1 MGTDL
6 LIVLALMLLNGV
18 FAGAEIAVLTLRKT
32 RLGELIDEKRA
43 GAPAVQWLRKQPE
56 RFLATVQIGIT
67 VVGTAAAAIGGERL
81 AHGIGQKLASVPVLG
96 QWLSKAGL
104 LIVVVGIT
112 VLEVVV
118 GELVPKSLAL
128 RSPER
133 YALAMGPVLRVMASV
148 VKPAVW
154 ALTGLS
160 NLVLKLFGDK
170 TSFTETR
177 LSPEELQELVEEA
190 ARTGSLDARSS
201 EIASRA
207 IGFRELTA
215 FDVMVPRSRIVSVS
229 RQASEDEVRKS
240 LEGHRYARLPI
251 YDGTP
256 ENVIGY
262 LAVKDLFARRAPAD
276 STGDARGDAVSG
288 VLRAVQF
295 VPETLPAGT
304 LLRRMQREQAPL
316 VIVVDEGGAVVG
328 LVTIEDLVEEIVGDI
343 SSEQE
348 APIAPLVLDADRSVD
363 LPGEMP
369 IREVSRQ
376 LGLDLHEP
384 EEYTTVAGLCI
395 HLGREIPVNG
405 ATFTLHDGSTLTV
418 LDATPRK
425 VRLVRLR
432 VAPEPVGD
440 GT

>member
-1 MGTDL
+1 M
-6 LIVLALMLLNGV
+6 ALMLLNGV
-18 FAGAEIAVLTLRKT
+18 FAGAEIAVLTVRKT
-32 RLGELIDEKRA
+32 RLAELIDEKRA
-43 GAPAVQWLRKQPE
+43 GASAVRWLRKQPE

-81 AHGIGQKLASVPVLG
+81 AHAIGQKLAGVPFVG
-96 QWLSKAGL
+96 HWLSKAGL

-128 RSPER
+128 RSAER

-190 ARTGSLDARSS
+190 ARTGSLDAKSS

-207 IGFRELTA
+207 IEFRALTA
-215 FDVMVPRSRIVSVS
+215 FDVMVPRNRIVSVP
-229 RQASEDEVRKS
+229 RQCTEDELRAA
-240 LEGHRYARLPI
+240 LEGRRYARLPV
-251 YDGTP
+251 YDGSP
-256 ENVIGY
+256 ENIIGY
-262 LAVKDLFARRAPAD
+262 LAVKDLFARRTSALGPNGAD
-276 STGDARGDAVSG
+276 EACADTVSG

-295 VPETLPAGT
+295 VPETLAAVT
-304 LLRRMQREQAPL
+304 LLRRMQRERAPL

-343 SSEQE
+343 SSEQD
-348 APIAPLVLDADRSVD
+348 APVRPLVLDAERAVE

-376 LGLDLHEP
+376 LGLELLEP

-395 HLGREIPVNG
+395 YLAREIPAIG
-405 ATFTLHDGSTLTV
+405 ATFTLADGSVLTV

-425 VRLVRLR
+425 VRLVRLT
-432 VAPEPVGD
+432 VAPEKVSD
-440 GT
+440 ES